1 MQPETV
7 ILAIGIAASA
17 LSAFCML
24 PQLIKIA
31 KEKAAEN
38 ISIPMLAALITGLCL
53 WLTYGILKKDYII
66 VLSNAISVGIN
77 IAILVLSVVYK
88 GNTMSS
94 KTQ

>member
-1 MQPETV
+1 MQPEII
-7 ILAIGIAASA
+7 ILTIGIAASA

-38 ISIPMLAALITGLCL
+38 ISIPMLITLILGLSL
-53 WLTYGILKKDYII
+53 WLTYGALKKDYII

-77 IAILVLSVVYK
+77 IAILVLSVFYK
-88 GNTMSS
+88 GNTASS
-94 KTQ
+94 KA